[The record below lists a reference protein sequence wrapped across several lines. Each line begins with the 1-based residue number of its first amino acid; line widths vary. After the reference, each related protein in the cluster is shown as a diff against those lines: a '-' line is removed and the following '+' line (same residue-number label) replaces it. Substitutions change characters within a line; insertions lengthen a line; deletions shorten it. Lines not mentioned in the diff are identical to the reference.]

1 MQFVFH
7 VLPTLKVLK
16 HFKIVVL
23 LSDKNDSLFVRL
35 KSYTFWTFVPQ
46 DTLKWTGLK
55 TLAKILFRTAI
66 K

>member
-55 TLAKILFRTAI
+55 T
-66 K
+66 